1 MTRKRKEK
9 PVLTDATKG
18 SKTER
23 VTTAPPDEAAPKAEP
38 QSMTTEQVAEWLTEK
53 PKKKESAVFAELV
66 ALDPSWEKPAKFVI
80 WRDLWL
86 DHVGGR
92 VTSKERRKPSVRRRL
107 SEPDARQ

>member
-38 QSMTTEQVAEWLTEK
+38 QSMTTEQVAEWLTDK

-66 ALDPSWEKPAKFVI
+66 SVDPSWERKRDKF
-80 WRDLWL
+80 RDLWL
-86 DHVGGR
+86 EHVGGF
-92 VTSKERRKPSVRRRL
+92 VTSNERAKAAKEEE
-107 SEPDARQ
+107 SE